1 MIHNFSGPT
10 TIRMSSP
17 ASALARHRLLS
28 PSAGVRVSPL
38 CLGTMT
44 FGEAHSERYGKCSKE
59 TAFAIMDSFFK
70 NGGNYL
76 DTANTRVERFC
87 KLLFFDH

>member
-1 MIHNFSGPT
+1 
-10 TIRMSSP
+10 
-17 ASALARHRLLS
+17 
-28 PSAGVRVSPL
+28 
-38 CLGTMT
+38 MT